1 MEAEGPVQLAP
12 RVGGPSLSYEGL
24 RVRVTLLG
32 TAGRVSRRVGNAA
45 PFGRDTGR
53 GINVIGTDIIPVKE
67 EAYCLSS
74 SGIPAARPTNCAER
88 CTQAAFFARV
98 QTASKHEEVCE

>member
-1 MEAEGPVQLAP
+1 M
-12 RVGGPSLSYEGL
+12 
-24 RVRVTLLG
+24 
-32 TAGRVSRRVGNAA
+32 AGRASRWIGNAA

-53 GINVIGTDIIPVKE
+53 GINVLGTNIIPVKE

-88 CTQAAFFARV
+88 CTKAAFFARV
-98 QTASKHEEVCE
+98 QTASKHEEVYE